1 MFKHV
6 MMVIILLPAYVQAE
20 PTVSD
25 CDFNNNGQVDFP
37 DFIAFAQA
45 FGTDQVQFD
54 LDGNNLVDFQD
65 FIIFVQFFGQET
77 TPTSIPIGLRVGQR
91 APDFTLKT
99 LTNTPFKLHDQRGKP
114 VFLNFWATWCG
125 PCLVEMPDM
134 EKLQQ
139 AMGDQILIVG
149 IDIQEPL
156 PHVQRFVRFYKY
168 TWTFVLDSS
177 GDVSIGYGVSAIP
190 TSIFID
196 AKGVIVR
203 KFRGAQSYATF
214 LEAAQ
219 QAINN

>member
-1 MFKHV
+1 MRYLS
-6 MMVIILLPAYVQAE
+6 IGLILVLAFFVFACGKNQK
-20 PTVSD
+20 PTRSPDLSSD
-25 CDFNNNGQVDFP
+25 GQTVP
-37 DFIAFAQA
+37 SPGRA
-45 FGTDQVQFD
+45 
-54 LDGNNLVDFQD
+54 
-65 FIIFVQFFGQET
+65 T
-77 TPTSIPIGLRVGQR
+77 TATSVPIGIQMGQR

-99 LTNTPFKLHDQRGKP
+99 ITGEYFKLSGQRGKP

-125 PCLVEMPDM
+125 PCRVEMPDM

-149 IDIQEPL
+149 IDIRESL
-156 PHVQRFVRFYKY
+156 STVQNFLRYRRY
-168 TWTFVLDSS
+168 TWTFVLDSN
-177 GDVSIGYGVSAIP
+177 GDVAREYEVAAIP

-203 KFRGAQSYATF
+203 KFRGTRRYATF